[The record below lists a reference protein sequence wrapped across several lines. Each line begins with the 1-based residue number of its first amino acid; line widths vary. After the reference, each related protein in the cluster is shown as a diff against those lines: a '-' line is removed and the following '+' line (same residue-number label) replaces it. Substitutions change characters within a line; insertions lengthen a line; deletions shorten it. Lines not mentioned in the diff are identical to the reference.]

1 MAMSV
6 NPAIEGNQP
15 LSSGHSDPGGM
26 IGPRSTAPIRARGD
40 VVPQPQAAHM
50 TATGRTCPRMKTL
63 ASRGPSTHDRKGGT
77 APSACDRVIEISP
90 VGIVFLDQA
99 DLPIAPPFL

>member
-1 MAMSV
+1 EDLRGYTHVMAMSV
-6 NPAIEGNQP
+6 KPAVEGNQP

-63 ASRGPSTHDRKGGT
+63 ASRGPSTHDQYGYQSV
-77 APSACDRVIEISP
+77 ADRGQPQNCTTRFSR
-90 VGIVFLDQA
+90 
-99 DLPIAPPFL
+99 